1 MSTRQQQTRGATIVA
16 LANEKGGT
24 GKTSLTAVFLAI
36 LSMLGYDVLGIDMD
50 PQGHLSL
57 VWGYHRDTVDEGI
70 YELLL
75 KYAPKA
81 LREQAPIRA
90 AIKMTSY
97 DQQGKIFDPRVVN
110 LEQLHDIITR
120 VTQGRFTVE
129 SWPQIERQVEAA
141 RAEGASHETLEA
153 LVQRVT
159 QGAYSLATWQQAQ
172 AQIEQLSRRA
182 LQERTASTKRGPDIL
197 PITADA
203 SNADYAI
210 KAKHEYWG
218 EQLRAALQPIVSR
231 YHYIFIDCPPSIQ
244 VLTINALNAAQFV
257 AIPLTPEVLNLE
269 GMLGLLSVIE
279 QAKERA
285 NPDLVTAGVILNK
298 VQSTWNVHQDLTRD
312 LRSWS
317 KDLHVF
323 ETEIKQNSAV
333 VTSMG
338 NRSLIVLDQPESEHA
353 RAYWYLLHDLLSVI
367 GGPAQKDVA
376 AVVAPMKEED
386 LARKQAEAQK
396 RQIKRQTKKQS
407 SSGRAASTQK

>member
-1 MSTRQQQTRGATIVA
+1 MAAKRYKMSTDLQQMLRATIIA

-24 GKTSLTAVFLAI
+24 GKTSLTALFLAI

-57 VWGYHRDTVDEGI
+57 LWGYHRDTVDEGI

-75 KYAPKA
+75 KYSPKA
-81 LREQAPIRA
+81 LREQAPIKMV
-90 AIKMTSY
+90 IKPTYY
-97 DQQGKIFDPRVVN
+97 DALGKIFDPRVPGR
-110 LEQLHDIITR
+110 EQLNAIITG
-120 VTQGRFTVE
+120 VTQGRFSIDT
-129 SWPQIERQVEAA
+129 WQQIEKQLEAA
-141 RAEGASHETLEA
+141 QKEGTSQQSLEMLLQQAS
-153 LVQRVT
+153 
-159 QGAYSLATWQQAQ
+159 QGTYSMATWQEANV
-172 AQIEQLSRRA
+172 QIGQISRRV
-182 LQERTASTKRGPDIL
+182 LQERIVTAKRGPDIL

-210 KAKHEYWG
+210 KAKHDYWG
-218 EQLRAALQPIVSR
+218 EQLRAALQPIASH

-298 VQSTWNVHQDLTRD
+298 VQSNWNIHQDLTRD

-317 KDLHVF
+317 EGLHVF

-338 NRSLIVLDQPESEHA
+338 NHSLIVLDQPESEYA
-353 RAYWYLLHDLLSVI
+353 RAYWYLLHNLLSVI
-367 GGPAQKDVA
+367 GGPAQAEVA
-376 AVVAPMKEED
+376 AIVAPMKEED
-386 LARKQAEAQK
+386 LIRKQAEIQK
-396 RQIKRQTKKQS
+396 RQLKRQTK
-407 SSGRAASTQK
+407 R